1 MCNANPQQ
9 KLWFGRYP
17 VLKPL
22 SSKNF
27 SPLSFQLIDFLP
39 SRLGIAIAQPPLI
52 QILTNTKAPYNISTP
67 TAQLALA
74 ALSPPALTIM
84 KSKLSTLIASRTA
97 LLLSYSSL
105 AHLGLGS
112 SIGGNDANFI
122 LIPILDKG
130 TGKPDSERAHKVYK
144 ALAEENGVVVRYRGN
159 EPGCKGCLRITVG
172 TEEENQVVLG
182 KLEEVLEV
190 M

>member
-1 MCNANPQQ
+1 MYNANPQQ
-9 KLWFGRYP
+9 KLWFGCYP
-17 VLKPL
+17 VFNHASKYFLLYLFTNP
-22 SSKNF
+22 SS
-27 SPLSFQLIDFLP
+27 P

-52 QILTNTKAPYNISTP
+52 QILTNIKAPYNISTP

-84 KSKLSTLIASRTA
+84 KSKLSTLIASRTT
-97 LLLSYSSL
+97 LLSSFSSL
-105 AHLGLGS
+105 AHLGMGS

-122 LIPILDKG
+122 LIPLLEKG
-130 TGKPDSERAHKVYK
+130 TDKPDSERAHKVYK

-172 TEEENQVVLG
+172 TEEENKVVLG
-182 KLEEVLEV
+182 KLEEILKIL
-190 M
+190 